1 MRRLSARSVPSQ
13 QRAGQ
18 RRASHRRTPVPR
30 RTWVTRPRPGVD
42 RFASAWLIQRFID
55 TAAQF
60 AFAATPDGVANAVPF
75 DMYDAGFSHEGD
87 RCTFEVLQT
96 RFGVDDVIVRRM
108 GEIVHDVDL
117 KDDRDHSPQAPTIA
131 MLVEGLR
138 TAWADDAD
146 LLRHGIALFEALY
159 HGLRPIDGPPRRT
172 RKAPR

>member
-1 MRRLSARSVPSQ
+1 M
-13 QRAGQ
+13 
-18 RRASHRRTPVPR
+18 
-30 RTWVTRPRPGVD
+30 D

-55 TAAQF
+55 PAAQF

-96 RFGVDDVIVRRM
+96 RFGVDDVIVRRI

-117 KDDRDHSPQAPTIA
+117 KDDRFHSPQAPTIA

-138 TAWADDAD
+138 TAWADDAE
-146 LLRHGIALFEALY
+146 LLHHGVALFDALY
-159 HGLRPIDGPPRRT
+159 HGLYPAKGSAGRISKGR
-172 RKAPR
+172 